1 MQNVTFGGQAAYIAE
16 ALLKLTGKN
25 KIIYYDRNQQILQK
39 DANSCKI
46 LERTDKMKKIINLFV
61 KAVEKTIEK
70 ESGSACCI
78 IGYQPYM
85 PDSVKNFKN
94 RKKTSEK

>member
-1 MQNVTFGGQAAYIAE
+1 M
-16 ALLKLTGKN
+16 
-25 KIIYYDRNQQILQK
+25 R
-39 DANSCKI
+39 
-46 LERTDKMKKIINLFV
+46 KMKNIISLFA

-70 ESGSACCI
+70 ESNSACCI

-94 RKKTSEK
+94 RKQKSEKK

>member
-1 MQNVTFGGQAAYIAE
+1 M
-16 ALLKLTGKN
+16 K
-25 KIIYYDRNQQILQK
+25 
-39 DANSCKI
+39 
-46 LERTDKMKKIINLFV
+46 KMKKFINLFS

-70 ESGSACCI
+70 ESSSACCI

-94 RKKTSEK
+94 RRVRSEKKLD